1 MVPEQDKNKHATL
14 QQCNTKERG
23 NKKASSRWR
32 MHSNMWTWT
41 GEAAASMVTIIYLK
55 RFTSSKQREL
65 TPYQRLSHV
74 YPWVILLKV
83 INDLLIILLIIIV
96 FTSIAPIILYP
107 LFDLPPFI
115 TAAPI
120 SGASY
125 DWLIG
130 LTFIV
135 WFTSIKSISAC
146 QLQKQQAFHLVN
158 FTLPFDFHFY
168 E

>member
-1 MVPEQDKNKHATL
+1 MSTTNKTQPAQDRNGNVFNGAWTRQKTHM

-32 MHSNMWTWT
+32 MHSDKRMWT
-41 GEAAASMVTIIYLK
+41 GEAAVSMVTIIYLK

-74 YPWVILLKV
+74 YPWVVLLKV
-83 INDLLIILLIIIV
+83 INHLLIILLLLIIII
-96 FTSIAPIILYP
+96 FTPIAPIILYP
-107 LFDLPPFI
+107 LFDLPLFI
-115 TAAPI
+115 TATPI
-120 SGASY
+120 SGAGS

-130 LTFIV
+130 LTFMI

-146 QLQKQQAFHLVN
+146 QLQK
-158 FTLPFDFHFY
+158 
-168 E
+168 

>member
-1 MVPEQDKNKHATL
+1 MLMCSMVPEQYKNKHATL

-83 INDLLIILLIIIV
+83 INDLLILLLIIIV

-120 SGASY
+120 SGAGY

-146 QLQKQQAFHLVN
+146 QLQK
-158 FTLPFDFHFY
+158 
-168 E
+168 

>member
-1 MVPEQDKNKHATL
+1 MSTTNKTQPTQDWNANVFNGAWTRQKQTCNIATV
-14 QQCNTKERG
+14 QHEKRG

-41 GEAAASMVTIIYLK
+41 GEAAASMVMIIYLK

-83 INDLLIILLIIIV
+83 INDLLLLLLIIIV

-120 SGASY
+120 SGAGY

-146 QLQKQQAFHLVN
+146 QLQK
-158 FTLPFDFHFY
+158 
-168 E
+168 